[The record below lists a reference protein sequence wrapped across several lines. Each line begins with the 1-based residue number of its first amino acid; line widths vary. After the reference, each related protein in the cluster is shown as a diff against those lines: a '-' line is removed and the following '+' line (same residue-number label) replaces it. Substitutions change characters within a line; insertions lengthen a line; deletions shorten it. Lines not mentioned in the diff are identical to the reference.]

1 MKISLCIPMYNE
13 YGIIDA
19 TLRTVSEYMKKTF
32 GNRDGYDYEVIFSDD
47 GSTDG
52 CRAKVESFGDD
63 HIRTVGYEKNRGKGC
78 AIRTGVLAAEGNIV
92 IFTDC
97 DLAYGLD
104 VVAEAVERFEKDP
117 EADIIIGSRNLSK
130 DGYEGYTLLRKI
142 ASKTY
147 IKCLALAAGFRL
159 SDSQCGFKCFRRE
172 TARKIF
178 STCEVDGFAFDFE
191 ALIKAKNMG
200 AVIRE
205 MPVKVINHRAS
216 KVNVFRDSLK
226 MLRDVRG
233 IKKRNRLA
241 KDR

>member
-1 MKISLCIPMYNE
+1 MKISVCIPMYNE
-13 YGIIDA
+13 SAIIADTA
-19 TLRTVSEYMKKTF
+19 KTLAAALEERF
-32 GNRDGYDYEVIFSDD
+32 GEDYELLFSDD

-52 CRAKVESFGDD
+52 SGTIVRDLQLPRV
-63 HIRTVGYEKNRGKGC
+63 RVVGYEQNRGKGC

>member
-1 MKISLCIPMYNE
+1 MYNE
-13 YGIIDA
+13 SGIIDA

-130 DGYEGYTLLRKI
+130 DGYEGYTLLREDRVEDVYKVP
-142 ASKTY
+142 
-147 IKCLALAAGFRL
+147 R
-159 SDSQCGFKCFRRE
+159 
-172 TARKIF
+172 ARGG
-178 STCEVDGFAFDFE
+178 VQAQ
-191 ALIKAKNMG
+191 
-200 AVIRE
+200 
-205 MPVKVINHRAS
+205 
-216 KVNVFRDSLK
+216 
-226 MLRDVRG
+226 
-233 IKKRNRLA
+233 RLA
-241 KDR
+241 VRLQVLQTGDREKDIQHL

>member
-1 MKISLCIPMYNE
+1 MQTMNPE
-13 YGIIDA
+13 VIDA

-117 EADIIIGSRNLSK
+117 EADIIIGSRNLSN

-147 IKCLALAAGFRL
+147 IKCLALAAGFSGSATRSAASSASDGRPRGRYSAPVRWTASRSISRRL
-159 SDSQCGFKCFRRE
+159 
-172 TARKIF
+172 
-178 STCEVDGFAFDFE
+178 
-191 ALIKAKNMG
+191 
-200 AVIRE
+200 
-205 MPVKVINHRAS
+205 
-216 KVNVFRDSLK
+216 
-226 MLRDVRG
+226 
-233 IKKRNRLA
+233 
-241 KDR
+241 

>member
-1 MKISLCIPMYNE
+1 MYNE
-13 YGIIDA
+13 SGIIDA

-117 EADIIIGSRNLSK
+117 EADIIIGSRNL
-130 DGYEGYTLLRKI
+130 
-142 ASKTY
+142 
-147 IKCLALAAGFRL
+147 AAPEDRVE
-159 SDSQCGFKCFRRE
+159 DVYKVPR
-172 TARKIF
+172 AR
-178 STCEVDGFAFDFE
+178 G
-191 ALIKAKNMG
+191 
-200 AVIRE
+200 
-205 MPVKVINHRAS
+205 
-216 KVNVFRDSLK
+216 
-226 MLRDVRG
+226 G
-233 IKKRNRLA
+233 IQAQRLA
-241 KDR
+241 VRLQVLQTGDRAEDIQHL